1 MGMIATDAAHEI
13 VGHRNAGR
21 EIVSPRKAAREIASP
36 RNAGREITSPRNAG
50 REIVGHQNA
59 FLPVE
64 APVGKETV
72 TRARENRRRMHRPVV
87 TTDHAPVHEIPL
99 HAIIDRKDVLL
110 LRSLLAHAEV
120 ESTERRPLEGWKLEL
135 AAMTPC

>member
-1 MGMIATDAAHEI
+1 MIATDAAHEI

-72 TRARENRRRMHRPVV
+72 TRARENRRRMHRPIV
-87 TTDHAPVHEIPL
+87 TTDDVPVLEIP
-99 HAIIDRKDVLL
+99 KDVLL

-120 ESTERRPLEGWKLEL
+120 ESTERRPFEGWKLEL